1 MKYRLVT
8 IIFSIL
14 FFNILYAQNGD
25 VANKGAGLVD
35 TTKKVSDGS
44 DIFARI
50 EIRKMDSMLN
60 LLCKTSFPKRI
71 LFYPNIRTTQPHTT
85 TTTR

>member
-60 LLCKTSFPKRI
+60 LLYVQNEHDDVQASVADCHGRSAGLQR
-71 LFYPNIRTTQPHTT
+71 
-85 TTTR
+85 